1 MSKPSSPHLSHTLF
15 EKDKPGISRR
25 EFGRRAALT
34 AALCVSPGP
43 ALVGSS
49 GSSPAAS
56 TPAQAK
62 AAEQLTPVQTQ
73 EVAAKLANI
82 IRKYGGRL
90 TEAQRE
96 HLRRILTYN
105 ETMLASVRSFPLA
118 NGDPPSSVLR
128 ISFSEESRGTNS
140 ALSTPGDSSAPLPES
155 QPETASH
162 VA

>member
-1 MSKPSSPHLSHTLF
+1 MSKPSSSHLPNTFF

-43 ALVGSS
+43 ALAASS
-49 GSSPAAS
+49 GSSPAGS

-62 AAEQLTPVQTQ
+62 AAEGLTAAQMQ
-73 EVAAKLANI
+73 DAAAKLANI
-82 IRKYGGRL
+82 IRKYGERL

-105 ETMLASVRSFPLA
+105 EKMLASVRSFPVT
-118 NGDPPSSVLR
+118 NGDPPASVLR
-128 ISFSEESRGTNS
+128 ISFSEETARTTNS
-140 ALSTPGDSSAPLPES
+140 AGDSREPRRES
-155 QPETASH
+155 LPETASR